1 VSVDTDN
8 VCQSVREILTFL
20 ARQAEALEAT
30 LEDEKRLLASKLK
43 ERDHMIRCDAV
54 YAKITARPK
63 SKEELKE

>member
-1 VSVDTDN
+1 L
-8 VCQSVREILTFL
+8 LTFL